1 MNSIKLERINSAIKR
16 ELSYVLANEV
26 KDRGIDFVTITA
38 VKTTNDLSYCK
49 VYVTV
54 FKDELRQDALK
65 ALKNAKGFIRKSLA
79 GRIDIRHIP
88 ELDFV
93 YDESLEYG
101 KRIEEK
107 IKEIHE

>member
-16 ELSYVLANEV
+16 EISYVLANEV
-26 KDRGIDFVTITA
+26 KDTNIKFVTVTA

-49 VYVTV
+49 VYVTIL
-54 FKDELRQDALK
+54 KDELRTVALK

-79 GRIDIRHIP
+79 TRVDIRHIP
-88 ELDFV
+88 QLEFV

-101 KRIEEK
+101 QKIEEI

>member
-26 KDRGIDFVTITA
+26 KDRSIDFVTITA

-54 FKDELRQDALK
+54 FKEELREDALK

-79 GRIDIRHIP
+79 SRVDIRHVP

>member
-16 ELSYVLANEV
+16 EISYVLANEV
-26 KDRGIDFVTITA
+26 KDTNIKFVTVTA

-49 VYVTV
+49 VYVTIL
-54 FKDELRQDALK
+54 KDELRTEALK

-79 GRIDIRHIP
+79 TRVDIRQIP
-88 ELDFV
+88 QLEFV

-101 KRIEEK
+101 QKIEEI

>member
-1 MNSIKLERINSAIKR
+1 MNSIKLERINSSIKR

-26 KDRGIDFVTITA
+26 KDRSIDFVTITA

-54 FKDELRQDALK
+54 FKEELREDALK

-79 GRIDIRHIP
+79 SRVDIRHIP